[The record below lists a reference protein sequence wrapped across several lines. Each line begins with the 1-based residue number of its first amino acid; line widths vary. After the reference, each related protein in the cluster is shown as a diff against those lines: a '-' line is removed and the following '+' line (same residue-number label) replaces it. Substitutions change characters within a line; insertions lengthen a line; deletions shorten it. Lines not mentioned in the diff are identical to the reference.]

1 MTDGRGEAEEPA
13 SRDGAPAE
21 PAEVAEEPTQAD
33 DSTRLAARGLDQTRI
48 ASRGPAREAEERIEA
63 PRFAPRPPETDGPS
77 SARRR
82 DTYAPRTA
90 VPHGSGDAARPI
102 AASPGTPA
110 ADGAGIVTPE
120 GRADRERH
128 DRWTRARRVAALT
141 GGAVLAIGAAIAL
154 AVALL

>member
-1 MTDGRGEAEEPA
+1 MTDGRGGAEEPA
-13 SRDGAPAE
+13 ARDGAPDE

-90 VPHGSGDAARPI
+90 VPHGSGDPARPVP
-102 AASPGTPA
+102 ASPGRP

-120 GRADRERH
+120 ERADRERRDH
-128 DRWTRARRVAALT
+128 WSRARRVAALT
-141 GGAVLAIGAAIAL
+141 GGAVLAVGAAIAL